1 MRKLYSKSYL
11 LWLVFFLSGIFQI
24 NESFAAPIIKDVFV
38 FSECEKKAE
47 IRVRNGV
54 APYTYVWSFGGEVI
68 QTDAGLSESQFSII
82 TQAQAGDYTLFVTD
96 NAGNTYTEVIN
107 FKGSTNFILNILY
120 AENQACQGETFGR
133 VYGTIQNGIP
143 PFTINFF
150 DESNTLVRTNVI
162 SGRNLD
168 LSGVPAGKY
177 LVEVID
183 ATGCKELTEIEIEEV
198 EPLVLTPGAGVGTF
212 PETCIENGG
221 ITFDAS
227 GFTGTVE
234 FRIRRS
240 DGTYVTGWLPAP
252 GGQVRYDQLA
262 AGDYVLEIID
272 QYRLVDCPDELVFNI
287 GNETLLVAIPSAE
300 GVTCFGD
307 TDGTIKIDVNRLFM
321 GFAFPPANVVVEIRR
336 PDGTVAVTG
345 QTISIG
351 ATSGTRTFTGFGP
364 GVHTITVKHGGVN
377 YPECT
382 LDYTV
387 NVPAPP
393 SALTASVSTNT
404 VTCFGQNN
412 GSATVNRSGG
422 WGGYKY
428 LWSTGQ
434 TTRTVNNLA
443 PGNYTVRVSDKE
455 GCFVDLNVT
464 ITGPPAPITGEIE
477 LLNGLACAGSNNGS
491 ARVFNLA
498 GGWGGFTYLW
508 SNGET
513 TATAFNLPAGT
524 NTVRV
529 RDSKGCEVIYSVV
542 VPVPAAPVV
551 TYTPVN
557 PICFGGNDGSIR
569 VQIADNVTSFT
580 VSANGEIKSGNDV
593 TFNNLP
599 AGQYEV
605 VVSYGVNCKITEFVD
620 VVNPPGISI
629 NENNLVIKNLLCT
642 GDGNGSITGL
652 SASGG
657 TGALTYQW
665 QIAILGTFQD
675 MPGQTSLDL
684 LNLNGGIYKII
695 ITDQNGCS
703 VSKEYTVIEPLPLQV
718 SPPVVVDV
726 ACFGE
731 TDGSVTFTISG
742 GTSPYS
748 YSLNGGA
755 FTTTSIGSVTIGG
768 LGASINNFVEI
779 RDANGCVVPNLNF
792 DVTSLPEITISN
804 VVISSE
810 TCFGQNNAGISID
823 IAGGTGNLG
832 VNWFEAGNFS
842 TIISTDQ
849 NLTNVAPG
857 QYTVKVFDLGNNSCF
872 VQQTFTIPPTPELV
886 LALDGVS
893 NILCFGENTGGVNI
907 VVSGGTGSYTYD
919 WTGPSG
925 FTATSQNINAIAAG
939 LYNVTVTDANG
950 CFKELKD
957 ILVSQPP
964 SGIII
969 NLLNV
974 VEPKCHDSTD
984 GRIEVQIGGG
994 NPVYTINWEREV
1006 SPGLFTPIS
1015 GTSQTLSNIGEGT
1028 YKVIVTDAN
1037 SCSRELVVD
1046 VNAPDPLLVSLVSKD
1061 EVSCYGRND
1070 GRISINVTGGTG
1082 VYFFAWDHGFINQ
1095 NPNNLPA
1102 GFYSVTV
1109 RDANGCQFRLENIE
1123 ITQPDPLEINLVNIS
1138 APTCAYN
1145 DASIEV
1151 DFVGWI
1157 PGVSYSRWIE
1167 LNTNTQIAENTT
1179 TVSGLTPGFYRV
1191 EYSLGGACMVSETYS
1206 VTGPKNP
1213 LQLFTN
1219 PQDASCPGESG
1230 ILFLS
1235 AFGGVPSYTYS
1246 IFYSGVWQVI
1256 TNAILSGL
1264 PIGTYD
1270 VKVTDAAGC
1279 EDFSTITIDEPNPP
1293 VFDAEVEKDVTCYG
1307 GSDGVI
1313 RFEVSGNTTGI
1324 TVQWYRR
1331 TLIGGKIPITQAS
1344 LGSLI
1349 AGTYFMEITYAGG
1362 CMIESPDY
1370 IIEQPD
1376 EILITESFVQP
1387 ICEGEFGSF
1396 SITFTGGSPGKT
1408 LTVTS
1413 INGYTN
1419 TLNNV
1424 DSGTF
1429 DFDDLPAGDY
1439 VWTIDDTGCPDNT
1452 GTFTIISPVKP
1463 DFNFNFQDVSCF
1475 GINDGII
1482 EILSPVVQSGRS
1494 FTVFIN
1500 GASQGVQTSFFGL
1513 ATGNY
1518 QIKIVDNLG
1527 CESDP
1532 QLVVIS
1538 QPDRPLEI
1546 FNLNKTDANCFG
1558 SNTGGIDFEITGG
1571 RPLYR
1576 ATLTPVSGPVQTL
1589 NNLTENTVYSF
1600 SGLAAGD
1607 YTLEVFDNNNICQTS
1622 SLFTITEPGTF
1633 SVSSDEGTILCLG
1646 GTTFIELTPVGGTG
1660 PYTYAWE
1667 KFNIGTSTW
1676 ETLPETTN
1684 RLSNVDAGQYRYS
1697 VQESN
1702 GCTVV
1707 TDTVIIPDGSAV
1719 ALTYV
1724 AADIQCYGESAL
1736 VTLQATSG
1744 ASTNFTYFVNGSQI
1758 FGNTFQAKAGNYL
1771 VYAVDNVKGCISPD
1785 VNITMAQPAAPLS
1798 ILDYT
1803 STNLSCFESGD
1814 GSISLSL
1821 TGGTAPYTITFQ
1833 GANYLAN
1840 ENQVVVFNNLDALV
1854 AYTFAAVDANGCSVA
1869 IPPKTLSQPF
1879 ALQAAATYSDILCF
1893 GGTSEINLQITGG
1906 TKPYAISWT
1915 YSIDNTTFAPIPG
1928 SNNQTTITGL
1938 TAGYYTYTVSDGG
1951 CTDVVETVHIREPSK
1966 VVLDAVTTEVS
1977 CFGGSDGTVVFT
1989 PSGGAFSTYRIF
2001 FNGVEISGNTVTGL
2015 TAGTYNAFTLNGTC
2029 KSDVIQV
2036 VIDQPAQPL
2045 SVTVDYLDEVLCF
2058 GDLSDINLSISGGN
2072 GSYLAYLDGI
2082 EYTVDPSGDISF
2094 TDLSPG
2100 TYNLRVIDAKGCEW
2114 INTVTIID
2122 TTPIEIIQDEI
2133 IDVTCYGSSDGEVK
2147 VTITGGTGSYTY
2159 RWLDSSNA
2167 VVGTSQDL
2175 SGVPAGVYTLVVVDE
2190 NNCEVSRDFV
2200 IADTTPVDFTST
2212 FTDITC
2218 FGSQNGSITV
2228 VGSGG
2233 KPGYTLV
2240 IDGIQ
2245 FPALTANGLR
2255 PNTYNVYVLDANGCA
2270 SPVKQITISEPTP
2283 LTLVVNKAN
2292 VSCFNQ
2298 NNGTAEVLYSGGTA
2312 PYTIRWSDGN
2322 TTANRTGLAP
2332 GNYEVVITDAN
2343 GCIARSNVIII
2354 QPAPILVVE
2363 TINPVSCFG
2372 GSDGS
2377 VSLAI
2382 SGGNGSFTV
2391 NWVEKTTGTSVGTGN
2406 IVNNLPAGI
2415 YVATI
2420 IDPLGCASIRE
2431 YAVTQPAEPLAV
2443 QPLIS
2448 NVRCAGDNN
2457 GSIDLIVS
2465 GGTAPY
2471 TYQWSSGET
2480 TRAINGKSGGS
2491 YTVNVRD
2498 SNGCIVSQTFEILE
2512 PLPIAV
2518 TLESSQN
2525 VSCKFGNDGSIKVNI
2540 TGGTGVYN
2548 IQWSNGMTGTELS
2561 GLRAGIYT
2569 VFIIDE
2575 SSCLVSETYTITEPA
2590 NELAIS
2596 ASSSTELC
2604 EFDQLIEL
2612 NLTVTGGT
2620 APYTF
2625 AWSNGATS
2633 QNLIGIAPG
2642 NYAVIVTDANG
2653 CTVAGDYTVPPP
2665 SLPMDLQLA
2674 GKFAVCTNGE
2684 RGEIVATVSGG
2695 LAPYTYSW
2703 SNGATSSTI
2712 TDLLPGSY
2720 TLIVTD
2726 AKGCSVS
2733 QTTEIERPLN
2743 LRISLQNIKAVSCFN
2758 GMDGLIE
2765 IGITG
2770 GKAPYKINWSNGLE
2784 GQLAATNLAAGTYNV
2799 TVEDSLGCIVTG
2811 TYNIR
2816 EPELLYFRE
2825 TVEDSK
2831 CAGSNNGSITLNVFG
2846 GAAPYTYKWSHG
2858 PNSRIVRNLAPDT
2871 YNVLITDRNGCVTGG
2886 TFVVSEP
2893 DPIVIESTHSEMLD
2907 CFGDENGFIDL
2918 DVQGG
2923 IQPYKITWA
2932 DTPIESLSRSNLGAG
2947 TYTVSITD
2955 DNGCIVTKSFEIK
2968 QPELLEVRLF
2978 TRFDVNCE
2986 TRELTGVAW
2995 LVIKGGTPDY
3005 RIEWNTGS
3013 SNVEETNFYEDG
3025 EITAIVTDRNGCLV
3039 EVSKEVT
3046 MPIAFTDASF
3056 TYTVISIDMQG
3067 EILVNEPVQF
3077 NDATLGQVIAWE
3089 WDFGDGTKSNE
3100 QNPIHSYSKTGKY
3113 TISLK
3118 TFDELG
3124 CVSDTKMEIEVFG
3137 SYRIL
3142 VPNAF
3147 TPNGDGLND
3156 TFIPKMRGIDDFEL
3170 HIFNKWGELVYSA
3183 FSKEDAGWD
3192 GRLNGTMSP
3201 NGNYVYKIIFKA
3213 VDGEKG
3219 SQTGVFTLVL

>member
-1 MRKLYSKSYL
+1 MRKLYSISYL
-11 LWLVFFLSGIFQI
+11 WFVFFLAVLFQI
-24 NESFAAPIIKDVFV
+24 NESTAAPIIKDVFV

-54 APYTYVWSFGGEVI
+54 APYTYVWSFGGDII
-68 QTDAGLSESQFSII
+68 QTDAGLTESQFSTI
-82 TQAQAGDYTLFVTD
+82 TQAKAGDYTLFVTD

-120 AENQACQGETFGR
+120 EENQACQGESFGR

-183 ATGCKELTEIEIEEV
+183 ATGCKELTEIEIEEID
-198 EPLVLTPGAGVGTF
+198 PLVLTPGAGVGTF
-212 PETCIENGG
+212 PETCVDNGG

-227 GFTGTVE
+227 GFVGTVQ

-240 DGTYVTGWLPAP
+240 NGTYVTGWLPAP
-252 GGQVRYDQLA
+252 GGQIRYNQLPE
-262 AGDYVLEIID
+262 GDYVLEIID
-272 QYRLVDCPDELVFNI
+272 QYRLASCPEELVFNI
-287 GNETLLVAIPSAE
+287 GNQTLLEAIPSAE
-300 GVTCFGD
+300 GVTCFGG

-336 PDGTVAVTG
+336 PNGTVAVTG
-345 QTISIG
+345 QNIAIG
-351 ATSGTRTFTGFGP
+351 ATSGTRTFTGFGS
-364 GVHTITVKHGGVN
+364 GVHTITIKHGGVN

-393 SALTASVSTNT
+393 SALTASISSTT
-404 VTCFGQNN
+404 LTCFGQNN
-412 GSATVNRSGG
+412 GTATVNRSGG
-422 WGGYKY
+422 WGSYKF
-428 LWSTGQ
+428 LWSGGQ
-434 TTRTVNNLA
+434 TTRTVTGLA
-443 PGNYTVRVSDKE
+443 PGTYTVRVSDKE
-455 GCFVDLNVT
+455 GCFVDLSVT
-464 ITGPPAPITGEIE
+464 ITGPPAPVTGQIE
-477 LLNGLACAGSNNGS
+477 LLNGLACAGANNGS
-491 ARVFNLA
+491 ARVYNMA

-513 TATAFNLPAGT
+513 TATAFNLPAGS

-529 RDSKGCEVIYSVV
+529 RDSKGCEVVYSVV

-569 VQIADNVTSFT
+569 VQIADTVTPFT
-580 VSANGEIKSGNDV
+580 VTANGETKSGNDV

-605 VVSYGVNCKITEFVD
+605 VVSYGLNCKITEFVD
-620 VVNPPGISI
+620 VVNPPGITI
-629 NENNLVIKNLLCT
+629 NENNLVIKHLLCA

-652 SASGG
+652 TTSGG
-657 TGALTYQW
+657 TGTLTYQW
-665 QIAILGTFQD
+665 QKAVLGTFVD
-675 MPGQTSLDL
+675 IPGQTSL
-684 LNLNGGIYKII
+684 NLTNLTGGIYKLIV
-695 ITDQNGCS
+695 TDQNGCI
-703 VSKEYTVIEPLPLQV
+703 VSKEYTVNEPLPLQV

-731 TDGSVTFTISG
+731 LSGTVSFTISG
-742 GTSPYS
+742 GTAPYS

-755 FTTTSIGSVTIGG
+755 FATTSVGAVTIGG
-768 LGASINNFVEI
+768 LGASTNNFVAI

-792 DVTSLPEITISN
+792 DVTSLPQITISN
-804 VVISSE
+804 VVITPE
-810 TCFGQNNAGISID
+810 VCFGQNNGSISID

-832 VNWFEAGNFS
+832 VNWFVAGNFS
-842 TIISTDQ
+842 TIISTSQ

-857 QYTVKVFDLGNNSCF
+857 QYTVKVFDLGNNACF
-872 VQQTFTIPPTPELV
+872 VQQTFTIPPTPELE
-886 LALDGVS
+886 LNLDGVL
-893 NILCFGENTGGVNI
+893 NILCFGESTGGINI
-907 VVSGGTGSYTYD
+907 TATGGTGAYTYA

-925 FTATSQNINAIAAG
+925 YTATTQDISSIPAG

-957 ILVSQPP
+957 ILVNQPP
-964 SGIII
+964 SGIVI

-984 GRIEVQIGGG
+984 GRIEIQIGGG
-994 NPVYTINWEREV
+994 NPAYTIVWQKET
-1006 SPGLFTPIS
+1006 SPGLFTPIA
-1015 GTSQTLSNIGEGT
+1015 GTSQTLANIGEGT

-1037 SCSRELVVD
+1037 SCSRELEVD
-1046 VNAPDPLLVSLVSKD
+1046 VNAPDPLVVSLVSKD
-1061 EVSCYGRND
+1061 EVSCFGRND
-1070 GRISINVTGGTG
+1070 GRITINVTGGTG

-1095 NPNNLPA
+1095 NPNNLSA

-1109 RDANGCQFRLENIE
+1109 RDANGCEVRLENIE
-1123 ITQPDPLEINLVNIS
+1123 ITQPAPLEINLVNLS
-1138 APTCAYN
+1138 APSCAYN

-1151 DFVGWI
+1151 AFVGWI
-1157 PGVSYSRWIE
+1157 PGLSYSRWIE

-1191 EYSLGGACMVSETYS
+1191 EYSLGGACMVSQTYS
-1206 VTGPKNP
+1206 VPGPKNP

-1246 IFYSGVWQVI
+1246 IFYSGTWQVI

-1279 EDFSTITIDEPNPP
+1279 EVTSTITIDEPNPP
-1293 VFDAEVEKDVTCYG
+1293 VFDAEVEKDVSCYG
-1307 GSDGVI
+1307 GNDGVI
-1313 RFEVSGNTTGI
+1313 RFAVSGNTTGI

-1331 TLIGGKIPITQAS
+1331 NLIGGKIPITEAS

-1349 AGTYFMEITYAGG
+1349 EGTYFMEITYAGG

-1370 IIEQPD
+1370 VITQPD
-1376 EILITESFVQP
+1376 EILVTETIVQP
-1387 ICEGEFGSF
+1387 VCNGEFGSF
-1396 SITFTGGSPGKT
+1396 SITFTGGSPGKNLT
-1408 LTVTS
+1408 LTS
-1413 INGYTN
+1413 LNGYSKTFSN
-1419 TLNNV
+1419 E
-1424 DSGTF
+1424 DEGTF
-1429 DFDDLPAGDY
+1429 DFENLPAGDY
-1439 VWTIDDTGCPDNT
+1439 TWTIDDSGCPDNV
-1452 GTFTIISPVKP
+1452 GTFTIIAPVKP
-1463 DFNFNFQDVSCF
+1463 DFTINSQDVSCF

-1482 EILSPVVQSGRS
+1482 ELLSPVVQGGRT

-1500 GASQGVQTSFFGL
+1500 GVSQGVQTSFFGL
-1513 ATGNY
+1513 APGNY
-1518 QIKIVDNLG
+1518 LIKIVDNLG

-1532 QLVVIS
+1532 ELVVIT
-1538 QPDRPLEI
+1538 QPARPLEI
-1546 FNLNKTDANCFG
+1546 INLVKTDANCFG
-1558 SNTGGIDFEITGG
+1558 SSTGIVSFEITGG
-1571 RPLYR
+1571 RPLYT
-1576 ATLTPVSGPVQTL
+1576 ATLTPVAGPVLTL
-1589 NNLTENTVYSF
+1589 SSLSENTVNSF
-1600 SGLAAGD
+1600 PSLAAGN
-1607 YTLEVFDNNNICQTS
+1607 YTLEVFDNNNVCQVST
-1622 SLFTITEPGTF
+1622 LLTISQPGTF
-1633 SVSSDEGTILCLG
+1633 TVSSTSGTILCQG
-1646 GTTFIELTPVGGTG
+1646 GTTFIELTPVGGLE
-1660 PYTYAWE
+1660 PYTYVWE
-1667 KFNIGTSTW
+1667 KFNTGTSTW
-1676 ETLPETTN
+1676 ETLPATTK
-1684 RLSNVDAGQYRYS
+1684 RLSNATAGQYRYS
-1697 VQESN
+1697 VQEAN
-1702 GCTVV
+1702 GCAVV
-1707 TDTVIIPDGSAV
+1707 SNTVIIADGSAV
-1719 ALTYV
+1719 TLTYV
-1724 AADIQCYGESAL
+1724 AADILCYGQSAL
-1736 VTLQATSG
+1736 VTLQAASG

-1758 FGNTFQAKAGNYL
+1758 FGNTFMARAGNYL
-1771 VYAVDNVKGCISPD
+1771 VYAVDNVKGCISAD
-1785 VNITMAQPAAPLS
+1785 VNINMVEPAAPLS

-1833 GANYLAN
+1833 GVDYLAN

-1854 AYTFAAVDANGCSVA
+1854 AYTFTAVDANGCTVT
-1869 IPPKTLSQPF
+1869 IPPRTLTQPLS
-1879 ALQAAATYSDILCF
+1879 LQAAATYADILCF
-1893 GGTSEINLQITGG
+1893 GGTSEISLQITGG

-1915 YSIDNTTFAPIPG
+1915 YSVDNTTFAPIPA
-1928 SNNQTTITGL
+1928 SNNLTTLTGL
-1938 TAGYYTYTVSDGG
+1938 VAGYYTYTVSDGG
-1951 CTDVVETVHIREPSK
+1951 CADVVETVQIREPSK
-1966 VVLDAVTTEVS
+1966 VVLDAVTTDVS

-1989 PSGGAFSTYRIF
+1989 PTGGAFSTYRIF
-2001 FNGVEISGNTVTGL
+2001 FNGLEISGNTVTGL
-2015 TAGTYNAFTLNGTC
+2015 TAGIYNAFTLNGTC

-2036 VIDQPAQPL
+2036 VIGQPAQPL

-2058 GDLSDINLSISGGN
+2058 GDLSDIILTIAGGN
-2072 GSYLAYLDGI
+2072 GSYLAYLNGV
-2082 EYTVDPSGDISF
+2082 EYTVDPSGAIGF
-2094 TDLSPG
+2094 TDLAPG
-2100 TYNLRVIDAKGCEW
+2100 TYNLRVVDIKGCEW
-2114 INTVTIID
+2114 IRTVTILD

-2133 IDVTCYGSSDGEVK
+2133 IDVSCFGSSDGEIK
-2147 VTITGGTGSYTY
+2147 VSITGGTGSYTY
-2159 RWLDSSNA
+2159 RWLNSSNL
-2167 VVGTSQDL
+2167 VVGTNQDL
-2175 SGVPAGVYTLVVVDE
+2175 SGVPAGVYTLEVLDE
-2190 NNCEVSRDFV
+2190 NSCEATRDFV

-2212 FTDITC
+2212 STNITC
-2218 FGSQNGSITV
+2218 FGAQNGSITV

-2240 IDGIQ
+2240 MNGIQ
-2245 FPALTANGLR
+2245 YPGLTANGLR
-2255 PNTYNVYVLDANGCA
+2255 PGVYNVSVMDANGCI
-2270 SPVKQITISEPTP
+2270 SPVKQITITEPTP
-2283 LTLVVNKAN
+2283 IALTVNKAN
-2292 VSCFNQ
+2292 VTCFNQ
-2298 NNGTAEVLYSGGTA
+2298 NNGTATAIFSGGTA

-2322 TTANRTGLAP
+2322 TQASRTALAP

-2343 GCIARSNVIII
+2343 GCIARSNVIIT
-2354 QPAPILVVE
+2354 QPSPILAIE

-2377 VSLAI
+2377 ISLAI
-2382 SGGNGSFTV
+2382 TGGNGGFTV
-2391 NWVEKTTGTSVGTGN
+2391 TWRNKVTGATVGTGN
-2406 IVNNLPAGI
+2406 VVNNLPIGV

-2420 IDPLGCASIRE
+2420 LDPLNCVITRE
-2431 YAVTQPAEPLAV
+2431 YLITQPAEPLAV
-2443 QPLIS
+2443 SPILS
-2448 NVRCAGDNN
+2448 NVRCAGENN
-2457 GSIDLIVS
+2457 GSIDLIVT

-2471 TYQWSSGET
+2471 TFSWSSGET

-2498 SNGCIVSQTFEILE
+2498 SKGCIVSQTFDILE

-2518 TLESSQN
+2518 SLDSKQD
-2525 VSCKFGNDGSIKVNI
+2525 VSCKFGNDGRIKINI
-2540 TGGTGVYN
+2540 TGGTGAYN
-2548 IQWSNGMTGTELS
+2548 IQWSNGMTGTDLT

-2569 VFIIDE
+2569 VFIIDA
-2575 SSCLVSETYTITEPA
+2575 SACLVSATYTVTEPSA
-2590 NELAIS
+2590 ELALS

-2604 EFDQLIEL
+2604 KFDQLIEL

-2620 APYTF
+2620 APYTY
-2625 AWSNGATS
+2625 AWSNGAKT
-2633 QNLIGIAPG
+2633 QNLIGITPG
-2642 NYAVIVTDANG
+2642 NYSVVVTDAKG
-2653 CTVAGDYTVPPP
+2653 CTVTEDFRVPPP
-2665 SLPMDLQLA
+2665 SLPMDLQLD
-2674 GKFAVCTNGE
+2674 GKFAVCTSGE
-2684 RGEIVATVSGG
+2684 RGEIVSTVTGG
-2695 LAPYTYSW
+2695 QAPYSYLW

-2712 TDLLPGSY
+2712 TDLLPGTY

-2733 QTTEIERPLN
+2733 QTTEIARPLN
-2743 LRISLQNIKAVSCFN
+2743 LRISLLKIKAVSCFR

-2770 GKAPYKINWSNGLE
+2770 GKAPYKVTWSNGLE

-2799 TVEDSLGCIVTG
+2799 TVEDSLGCVVTG

-2816 EPELLYFRE
+2816 EPELLFFRE

-2831 CAGSNNGSITLNVFG
+2831 CAGSKNGSITLNVIG

-2858 PNSRIVRNLAPDT
+2858 ANSRIVRNLAPDT
-2871 YNVLITDRNGCVTGG
+2871 YEVLITDRNGCTTGG
-2886 TFVVSEP
+2886 VFVVSEP
-2893 DPIVIESTHSEMLD
+2893 DPIVIESTYSEMLD
-2907 CFGDENGFIDL
+2907 CHGDENGFIDL
-2918 DVQGG
+2918 EIVGG
-2923 IQPYKITWA
+2923 IQPYRIKWA
-2932 DTPIESLSRSNLGAG
+2932 DTPIETLNRKDLPAG
-2947 TYTVSITD
+2947 TYTVSVTD
-2955 DNGCIVTKSFEIK
+2955 DNGCITTKTFEIK
-2968 QPELLEVRLF
+2968 QPDPLEVRLF

-2995 LVIKGGTPDY
+2995 VVIKGGTPDY

-3013 SNVEETNFYEDG
+3013 ANVEETNFYEDG

-3046 MPIAFTDASF
+3046 MPIAFTDAAF
-3056 TYTVISIDMQG
+3056 TYTVISIGMQG

-3100 QNPIHSYSKTGKY
+3100 QNPLHTYTKTGKY

-3156 TFIPKMRGIDDFEL
+3156 TFIPKMRGIEDFEF

-3192 GRLNGTMSP
+3192 GTLNGTMSP